1 MSRTVLVVHS
11 MIFVKHSNAL
21 QLWIGCITGIW
32 GPYMSFWEYKYT
44 IERNMATYSILDKMD
59 VTENAFEY

>member
-1 MSRTVLVVHS
+1 
-11 MIFVKHSNAL
+11 
-21 QLWIGCITGIW
+21 
-32 GPYMSFWEYKYT
+32 MSFREYKYT